1 MKSQFSKIAKIRKQK
16 RDAIERELMKSQN
29 KERLLTHKI
38 ASLYD
43 DIAAVQM
50 PKEGLVTL
58 LLMVNEQKN
67 ILNREKKRYEQ
78 ELFVVERNTKRL
90 QGEYQKA
97 HVEYEKIKYLEEQEL
112 QAMMDK
118 LKREEQLY
126 LDEISTMLFAGE
138 ISQKGDRHEVYFDR
152 IVGYSTLC

>member
-1 MKSQFSKIAKIRKQK
+1 
-16 RDAIERELMKSQN
+16 MKSQN

-58 LLMVNEQKN
+58 LLMVNEQKS

-138 ISQKGDRHEVYFDR
+138 ISQKR
-152 IVGYSTLC
+152 

>member
-43 DIAAVQM
+43 DIAAVKM

-58 LLMVNEQKN
+58 LLMVNEQKS

-138 ISQKGDRHEVYFDR
+138 ISQKR
-152 IVGYSTLC
+152 

>member
-29 KERLLTHKI
+29 KERLITHKI

-58 LLMVNEQKN
+58 LLMVNEQKS

-138 ISQKGDRHEVYFDR
+138 ISQKR
-152 IVGYSTLC
+152 

>member
-50 PKEGLVTL
+50 QKEGLVTL
-58 LLMVNEQKN
+58 LLMVNEQKS

-138 ISQKGDRHEVYFDR
+138 ISQKR
-152 IVGYSTLC
+152 

>member
-29 KERLLTHKI
+29 KERLLAHKI

-58 LLMVNEQKN
+58 LLMVNEQKS

-138 ISQKGDRHEVYFDR
+138 ISQKR
-152 IVGYSTLC
+152 

>member
-58 LLMVNEQKN
+58 LLMVNEQKS

-138 ISQKGDRHEVYFDR
+138 ISQKR
-152 IVGYSTLC
+152 

>member
-43 DIAAVQM
+43 DIAAVQI
-50 PKEGLVTL
+50 PKEGLVTV
-58 LLMVNEQKN
+58 LLMVKEQKS
-67 ILNREKKRYEQ
+67 ILNREKKRCEQ
-78 ELFVVERNTKRL
+78 ELFVVQRNTKKL
-90 QGEYQKA
+90 QLDYQKA

-112 QAMMDK
+112 QAIMDK
-118 LKREEQLY
+118 IKREEQLY
-126 LDEISTMLFAGE
+126 LDEISTMLFAGQLN
-138 ISQKGDRHEVYFDR
+138 QKR
-152 IVGYSTLC
+152 

>member
-50 PKEGLVTL
+50 PKEGLITV
-58 LLMVNEQKN
+58 LLMVNEQKS
-67 ILNREKKRYEQ
+67 ILNREKKRCEQ
-78 ELFVVERNTKRL
+78 ELFVVQRNTKKL
-90 QGEYQKA
+90 QLDYQKA

-112 QAMMDK
+112 QAIMDK
-118 LKREEQLY
+118 IKREEQLY
-126 LDEISTMLFAGE
+126 LDEISTMLFAGQLN
-138 ISQKGDRHEVYFDR
+138 QKR
-152 IVGYSTLC
+152 

>member
-29 KERLLTHKI
+29 KERMLNHKI
-38 ASLYD
+38 TTLYEE
-43 DIAAVQM
+43 IAAVQM
-50 PKEGLVTL
+50 PKEGLVSV
-58 LLMVNEQKN
+58 LLMVGEQKS
-67 ILNREKKRYEQ
+67 ILNREKKRCEQ
-78 ELFVVERNTKRL
+78 ELFVVQRTSKQL

-118 LKREEQLY
+118 IKREEQLY
-126 LDEISTMLFAGE
+126 LDEISTMLFAGQL
-138 ISQKGDRHEVYFDR
+138 SQKR
-152 IVGYSTLC
+152 

>member
-1 MKSQFSKIAKIRKQK
+1 MKSQFTKIAKIRKQK

-58 LLMVNEQKN
+58 LLMVNEQKS

-78 ELFVVERNTKRL
+78 ELFVVQRNTKKL

-97 HVEYEKIKYLEEQEL
+97 HIEYEKIKYLEEQEL

-138 ISQKGDRHEVYFDR
+138 ISQKR
-152 IVGYSTLC
+152 

>member
-58 LLMVNEQKN
+58 LLMVNEQKS

-118 LKREEQLY
+118 LKREE
-126 LDEISTMLFAGE
+126 IGRA
-138 ISQKGDRHEVYFDR
+138 HV
-152 IVGYSTLC
+152 

>member
-1 MKSQFSKIAKIRKQK
+1 MKSQFTKIAKIRKQK

-58 LLMVNEQKN
+58 LLMVNEQKS
-67 ILNREKKRYEQ
+67 ILNREKKRCEQ
-78 ELFVVERNTKRL
+78 ELFVVQRNTKKL

-97 HVEYEKIKYLEEQEL
+97 HVEYEKIKYHEEQEL

-138 ISQKGDRHEVYFDR
+138 ISQKR
-152 IVGYSTLC
+152 

>member
-1 MKSQFSKIAKIRKQK
+1 MNKKS
-16 RDAIERELMKSQN
+16 
-29 KERLLTHKI
+29 
-38 ASLYD
+38 
-43 DIAAVQM
+43 
-50 PKEGLVTL
+50 
-58 LLMVNEQKN
+58 

-138 ISQKGDRHEVYFDR
+138 ISQKR
-152 IVGYSTLC
+152 

>member
-43 DIAAVQM
+43 DIAAVQI

-58 LLMVNEQKN
+58 LLMVNEQKS
-67 ILNREKKRYEQ
+67 ILNREKKRCEQ
-78 ELFVVERNTKRL
+78 ELFVVQRATKQL
-90 QGEYQKA
+90 QSEYQKA

-138 ISQKGDRHEVYFDR
+138 ISQKR
-152 IVGYSTLC
+152 